1 MVTGVIEGSKY
12 IQYTL
17 YKILKDS
24 LSHMYVCMYV
34 SNLHVYIYLKI
45 YWTKKVKRTSIM
57 LNV

>member
-34 SNLHVYIYLKI
+34 SNMHVYIFKNILDKES
-45 YWTKKVKRTSIM
+45 KK
-57 LNV
+57 NFHYA